1 MDHGASVVQRP
12 GARALEHGA
21 RAPGWLVMGMLP
33 CRHFGVVPLAVLALS
48 LLPACATTP
57 MKIADHVDIPRFMG
71 DWYVLAHIPAPAEK
85 EAWNAVESYRLEDG
99 KTDVVET
106 TFTFRQG
113 GFDGPLSTLRPTG
126 YVNEG
131 GGAEWGMKFYW
142 WQGPFRFEYLVVHV
156 DPEYR
161 ETVIGRSAR
170 DYVWVMA
177 RTPTVTE
184 SDWARLTGIVK
195 DAGYDLAMLRK
206 VPQRWG
212 ERPDVSAAE
221 RYSSSR

>member
-1 MDHGASVVQRP
+1 MTRACPTAR
-12 GARALEHGA
+12 GARI
-21 RAPGWLVMGMLP
+21 PGWLVIGMLTF
-33 CRHFGVVPLAVLALS
+33 RRARVAPLAALALS
-48 LLPACATTP
+48 LLPACATAP

-85 EAWNAVESYRLEDG
+85 EAWNAVESYRLEEG

-106 TFTFRQG
+106 TFTFRRG
-113 GFDGPLSTLRPTG
+113 AFDGPLETMRPTG
-126 YVNEG
+126 YVKEG
-131 GGAEWGMKFYW
+131 FGAEWGMKFYW

-177 RTPTVTE
+177 RTPEVTE
-184 SDWARLTGIVK
+184 ADWARLTGIVK
-195 DAGYDLAMLRK
+195 DAGYDVAQLRK
-206 VPQRWG
+206 VPQHWG
-212 ERPDVSAAE
+212 EKPDVSPEE
-221 RYSSSR
+221 RYPAAK

>member
-1 MDHGASVVQRP
+1 
-12 GARALEHGA
+12 
-21 RAPGWLVMGMLP
+21 MGMLTS
-33 CRHFGVVPLAVLALS
+33 RHGVVVPLAALALS
-48 LLPACATTP
+48 LLPACATAP

-113 GFDGPLSTLRPTG
+113 GFDGPLEILRPTG
-126 YVNEG
+126 YVNAG

-142 WQGPFRFEYLVVHV
+142 WQGPFRLEYLVVHV

-195 DAGYDLAMLRK
+195 DAGYDLAKLRK

-221 RYSSSR
+221 RYPSAR

>member
-1 MDHGASVVQRP
+1 MSLH
-12 GARALEHGA
+12 RAGG
-21 RAPGWLVMGMLP
+21 PI
-33 CRHFGVVPLAVLALS
+33 PLAALFLALLS
-48 LLPACATTP
+48 ACATVP
-57 MKIADHVDIPRFMG
+57 MKTADHVDLPRFMG

-85 EAWNAVESYRLEDG
+85 DAWNAVESYRLAEG
-99 KTDVVET
+99 TTDVVET

-113 GFDGPLSTLRPTG
+113 GFDGPLETLRPTG
-126 YVNEG
+126 HVKEG
-131 GGAEWGMKFYW
+131 SGAEWGMKFYW

-170 DYVWVMA
+170 DHVWVMA

-184 SDWARLTGIVK
+184 SDWARLTTIVK
-195 DAGYDLAMLRK
+195 DAGYDPALLRR

-212 ERPDVSAAE
+212 VKPDLSPSERSPAA
-221 RYSSSR
+221 R

>member
-1 MDHGASVVQRP
+1 MSR
-12 GARALEHGA
+12 
-21 RAPGWLVMGMLP
+21 MLP
-33 CRHFGVVPLAVLALS
+33 SRSGVVVPLAALALS
-48 LLPACATTP
+48 LLSACATAP

-71 DWYVLAHIPAPAEK
+71 DWYVLAHIPASAEK
-85 EAWNAVESYRLEDG
+85 DAWNAVESYRLEDG

-106 TFTFRQG
+106 TFTFREG
-113 GFDGPLSTLRPTG
+113 SFDGPLEILRPTG
-126 YVNEG
+126 HVKEG
-131 GGAEWGMKFYW
+131 TGAEWGMKFYW
-142 WQGPFRFEYLVVHV
+142 WQGPFRLEYLVVHV

-184 SDWARLTGIVK
+184 ADWARLTGIVK
-195 DAGYDLAMLRK
+195 DAGYDPAKLRK

-212 ERPDVSAAE
+212 EKPDVSPSE
-221 RYSSSR
+221 RQASGK

>member
-1 MDHGASVVQRP
+1 
-12 GARALEHGA
+12 
-21 RAPGWLVMGMLP
+21 MGMFT
-33 CRHFGVVPLAVLALS
+33 RRSGVAAPLAALALA

-57 MKIADHVDIPRFMG
+57 MKTADHVDIPRFMG
-71 DWYVLAHIPAPAEK
+71 DWYVLAHIPAPQEK

-99 KTDVVET
+99 KKDVVET

-113 GFDGPLSTLRPTG
+113 AFDGPLETMRPTG
-126 YVNEG
+126 HVKEG
-131 GGAEWGMKFYW
+131 GGAEWGMRFYW
-142 WQGPFRFEYLVVHV
+142 WQGPFLFEYLVVHV

-195 DAGYDLAMLRK
+195 DAGYDLAKLRK

-212 ERPDVSAAE
+212 EKPDISPAE
-221 RYSSSR
+221 RYPAAK